1 MNATDGGEGPAGKIL
16 SIESRDK
23 ISKSKTG
30 KKTGSRSNETKKKIS
45 LAKKDV
51 KFSEEHK
58 KNLSKARKKR
68 ITTDITREKM
78 RKSMIGKN
86 CDRRKYLLTSKDNE
100 MFVTD
105 NLYKFCLEHNIATK
119 QGNFRNCF
127 KLIFIILII

>member
-1 MNATDGGEGPAGKIL
+1 
-16 SIESRDK
+16 
-23 ISKSKTG
+23 
-30 KKTGSRSNETKKKIS
+30 
-45 LAKKDV
+45 
-51 KFSEEHK
+51 
-58 KNLSKARKKR
+58 
-68 ITTDITREKM
+68 M